1 MLIFKYYIKWKLHFL
16 LSVQFINTGRRWLF
30 FFFFSFFLKKIM
42 YIYIYRLRLI
52 IHGTLSRVREY
63 LYFATFDSYLSIS
76 FFSFCI
82 KENFRTHIHT
92 HRCTRV
98 RTPLSSYLILATSTE
113 AKCTLIGNYWT
124 SVFFFEREKKFSR
137 WHLFFYTFFPLL
149 SLSLSRSLFRNF
161 SPLVSLVDQSSLLW
175 NLSSGGRRKQA
186 RKGSIVRP
194 GESTLRSAR
203 GHRNDGGTT
212 GYSPRDRV
220 NPITRKAAAAAAL

>member
-1 MLIFKYYIKWKLHFL
+1 
-16 LSVQFINTGRRWLF
+16 
-30 FFFFSFFLKKIM
+30 M

-124 SVFFFEREKKFSR
+124 SVPLLRERKKILALTSIFL
-137 WHLFFYTFFPLL
+137 HLFPPPL
-149 SLSLSRSLFRNF
+149 SLSIAI
-161 SPLVSLVDQSSLLW
+161 LVSQFFTSRISRRPIVITLKFII
-175 NLSSGGRRKQA
+175 GG
-186 RKGSIVRP
+186 
-194 GESTLRSAR
+194 
-203 GHRNDGGTT
+203 
-212 GYSPRDRV
+212 
-220 NPITRKAAAAAAL
+220 AA

>member
-1 MLIFKYYIKWKLHFL
+1 
-16 LSVQFINTGRRWLF
+16 
-30 FFFFSFFLKKIM
+30 M

-124 SVFFFEREKKFSR
+124 SVFFFFERKKILALTSIFLHPFSPSS
-137 WHLFFYTFFPLL
+137 LFL
-149 SLSLSRSLFRNF
+149 SLDPCFAIFHLSYLSSTNRHYSEIYHRGGGVNRLER
-161 SPLVSLVDQSSLLW
+161 DQS
-175 NLSSGGRRKQA
+175 
-186 RKGSIVRP
+186 
-194 GESTLRSAR
+194 
-203 GHRNDGGTT
+203 
-212 GYSPRDRV
+212 
-220 NPITRKAAAAAAL
+220 

>member
-1 MLIFKYYIKWKLHFL
+1 MTI
-16 LSVQFINTGRRWLF
+16 

-92 HRCTRV
+92 HRYTRV
-98 RTPLSSYLILATSTE
+98 RIPLSSYLILATSTE

-137 WHLFFYTFFPLL
+137 WHLFFYTLFPPP
-149 SLSLSRSLFRNF
+149 LSLSRDPCFAIFHLSYLSSTNRHYSEIYHRGGGVNR
-161 SPLVSLVDQSSLLW
+161 LERDQSW
-175 NLSSGGRRKQA
+175 DQENPPFGRHA
-186 RKGSIVRP
+186 GT
-194 GESTLRSAR
+194 E
-203 GHRNDGGTT
+203 TT
-212 GYSPRDRV
+212 GERRD
-220 NPITRKAAAAAAL
+220 ILHGIA